1 MGLLDDLTNVHT
13 FGKAQSL
20 FCGVCTLLGELPET
34 EREALIK
41 TMAQPKVSHTQLSRV
56 LKENGYNISDGVMGR
71 HRRGV
76 CSGVAK

>member
-1 MGLLDDLTNVHT
+1 MGLLDDLSNVES

-20 FCGVCTLLGELPET
+20 FCGVCTLLGELPEA
-34 EREALIK
+34 EREALIA
-41 TMAQPKVSHTQLSRV
+41 TMAKPKIGHTALSKL
-56 LKENGYNISDGVMGR
+56 LKENGYNISDGVVGR

>member
-1 MGLLDDLTNVHT
+1 MGLLDDLSNVEA

-20 FCGVCTLLGELPET
+20 FCGVCTLLGELPEA
-34 EREALIK
+34 EREALTA
-41 TMAQPKVSHTQLSRV
+41 TMARPKVSHTALSKV
-56 LKENGYNISDGVMGR
+56 LKENGHNISDGVMGR